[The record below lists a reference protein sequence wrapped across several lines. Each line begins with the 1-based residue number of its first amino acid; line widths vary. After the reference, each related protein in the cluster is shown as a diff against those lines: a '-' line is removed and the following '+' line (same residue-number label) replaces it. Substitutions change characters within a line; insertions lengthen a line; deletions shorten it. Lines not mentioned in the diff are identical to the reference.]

1 MYYVPIVKT
10 NNFLVLDIETFGGS
24 FSTFPQGFELL
35 LVGIRTCFGYTMYT
49 SEPASLEL
57 MRSDL
62 ADFNG
67 QIVTFNGARFDI
79 PLLEKFV
86 EEILGDTLKINFHYD
101 LLAEIHKATGRRISL
116 DNLSNYTIGAQK
128 LPWDHRKNLRAWREA
143 PEEIIAYNKIDLD
156 LTYDLYLRV
165 LNGQHLFLGD
175 TSVVLSL

>member
-62 ADFNG
+62 DDFNG
-67 QIVTFNGARFDI
+67 QIVTLNGARFDI
-79 PLLEKFV
+79 P
-86 EEILGDTLKINFHYD
+86 
-101 LLAEIHKATGRRISL
+101 
-116 DNLSNYTIGAQK
+116 
-128 LPWDHRKNLRAWREA
+128 
-143 PEEIIAYNKIDLD
+143 
-156 LTYDLYLRV
+156 
-165 LNGQHLFLGD
+165 
-175 TSVVLSL
+175 

>member
-62 ADFNG
+62 ADFNND
-67 QIVTFNGARFDI
+67 QIIN
-79 PLLEKFV
+79 
-86 EEILGDTLKINFHYD
+86 ILDVIQLVNI
-101 LLAEIHKATGRRISL
+101 
-116 DNLSNYTIGAQK
+116 
-128 LPWDHRKNLRAWREA
+128 
-143 PEEIIAYNKIDLD
+143 
-156 LTYDLYLRV
+156 V
-165 LNGQHLFLGD
+165 LG
-175 TSVVLSL
+175 